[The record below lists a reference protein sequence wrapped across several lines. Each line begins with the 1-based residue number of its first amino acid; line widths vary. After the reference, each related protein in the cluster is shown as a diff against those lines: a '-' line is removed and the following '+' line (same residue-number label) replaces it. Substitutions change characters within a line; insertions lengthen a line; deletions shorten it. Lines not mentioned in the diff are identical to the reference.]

1 MKTLIALI
9 LLSSVSIANAVE
21 PPKTTVQTNDSRV
34 IYSQTDN
41 KLISVQKQTVCTQ
54 VNGKQQCHDRAVATM
69 IPK

>member
-1 MKTLIALI
+1 MKTLIALL
-9 LLSSVSIANAVE
+9 LLSVASIASAAE
-21 PPKTTVQTNDSRV
+21 APKTTVQTNDSRV

-54 VNGKQQCHDRAVATM
+54 VNGKQECHERAVATM